1 MGAPMSRW
9 PRHTGIAVIASMIIL
24 ATGTLGAHDF
34 WLVPN
39 AFELTSGD
47 SVTVHGQTSSRFPTT
62 ESAVTTDRVA
72 DARLIG
78 TTSESRITELSI
90 AGKSLR
96 LAHRPSMAGQYLVV
110 AGLHWRTARESAAS
124 FRRYLE
130 LEGAP
135 AALERINRE
144 GLLKGR
150 DSVTRRYAKYAKT
163 LVQVGANGGRAFN
176 RVAGQPL
183 EFVPM
188 HDPAGLKPGDTL
200 ALRLIMLGRSA
211 PGARVHAGAVHW
223 MPGSA
228 GEPHEA
234 AKDVNLIADAAG
246 IVRVPITSAG
256 LWNVRTIQI
265 VQSPAGAPA
274 DWDAHWA
281 TLVFHVKGT
290 MRVPP
295 ARSD

>member
-1 MGAPMSRW
+1 MAAPMVRW
-9 PRHTGIAVIASMIIL
+9 TRHTCIAVIVSVNALALASAL
-24 ATGTLGAHDF
+24 SAHDF

-39 AFELTSGD
+39 AFELAPGD
-47 SVTVHGQTSSRFPTT
+47 SVTVLGQTSSKFPTT

-78 TTSESRITELSI
+78 ARSESRITELSI

-96 LAHRPSMAGQYLVV
+96 LAHRPSSAGQYLIVT
-110 AGLHWRTARESAAS
+110 ALHWRSARESAQS

-135 AALERINRE
+135 AALERIDRD

-163 LVQVGANGGRAFN
+163 LVQVGVSGSRAFN

-188 HDPAGLKPGDTL
+188 KDPAGLRLGDTL
-200 ALRLIMLGRSA
+200 AVRLIMLGRSA

-223 MPGSA
+223 MPGSV

-234 AKDVNLIADAAG
+234 AKDVDLVADTAG

-265 VQSPAGAPA
+265 VQSPAGAAA

-281 TLVFHVKGT
+281 TLVFHVK
-290 MRVPP
+290 R
-295 ARSD
+295 